1 MDNQAINQSTI
12 PIEMPKKYDPLQLL
26 TADEAAA
33 LLHNHRSTIYDMMQN
48 GEIPTVKYGRSVR
61 IRRQDLEQFII
72 SHVENGG

>member
-1 MDNQAINQSTI
+1 MDNQTINQSTI
-12 PIEMPKKYDPLQLL
+12 PYDPLQLL

-61 IRRQDLEQFII
+61 IRRQDLEKFITG
-72 SHVENGG
+72 HLEGLG

>member
-1 MDNQAINQSTI
+1 MDNQIINQSTI
-12 PIEMPKKYDPLQLL
+12 PYDPLQLL

-61 IRRQDLEQFII
+61 IRRQDLEKFITG
-72 SHVENGG
+72 HLEGLG

>member
-1 MDNQAINQSTI
+1 MDLQTEQSIESTI
-12 PIEMPKKYDPLQLL
+12 ESPKKYDPLQLL

-61 IRRQDLEQFII
+61 IRRQDLEDFIVAHLEG
-72 SHVENGG
+72 SS